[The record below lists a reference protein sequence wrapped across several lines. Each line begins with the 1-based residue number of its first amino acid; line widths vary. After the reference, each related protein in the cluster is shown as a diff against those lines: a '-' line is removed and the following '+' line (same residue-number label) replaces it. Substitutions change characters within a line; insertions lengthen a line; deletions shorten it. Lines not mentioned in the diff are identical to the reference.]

1 MPSAPL
7 SFAADIR
14 PLFTDV
20 DVEHM
25 QNYGLDLSSHDDVKQ
40 AANILSTVTAG
51 RMLRPAVGGSAGPP
65 NVRNLSPMDGARCRT
80 QRPAGSAAAVRASRD
95 GR

>member
-25 QNYGLDLSSHDDVKQ
+25 QNYGIDLSSHDDVKRH
-40 AANILSTVTAG
+40 AASILSTVTGGTMPPPGEG
-51 RMLRPAVGGSAGPP
+51 RERWSAQMCETFRQWMEQGFPP
-65 NVRNLSPMDGARCRT
+65 
-80 QRPAGSAAAVRASRD
+80 
-95 GR
+95 

>member
-1 MPSAPL
+1 MSSAPL

-25 QNYGLDLSSHDDVKQ
+25 QNFGLDLSSHDDVKKH

-51 RMLRPAVGGSAGPP
+51 TMPP
-65 NVRNLSPMDGARCRT
+65 PG
-80 QRPAGSAAAVRASRD
+80 D
-95 GR
+95 GRQRWSPEMCETFRQWMEQGFPP

>member
-25 QNYGLDLSSHDDVKQ
+25 QNYGIDLSSHDDVKKH
-40 AANILSTVTAG
+40 AANIP
-51 RMLRPAVGGSAGPP
+51 RR
-65 NVRNLSPMDGARCRT
+65 
-80 QRPAGSAAAVRASRD
+80 
-95 GR
+95 